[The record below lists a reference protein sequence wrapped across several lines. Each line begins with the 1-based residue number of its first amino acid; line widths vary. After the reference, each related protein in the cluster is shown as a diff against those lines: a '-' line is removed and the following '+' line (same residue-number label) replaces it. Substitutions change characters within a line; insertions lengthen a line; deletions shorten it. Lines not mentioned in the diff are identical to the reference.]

1 MSNNRYGGVDSY
13 AAFFIAYKARTLIRM
28 PMFSRDDLEDLEQD
42 MGNVSPCAGRYR
54 GKITLMWMI
63 IK

>member
-28 PMFSRDDLEDLEQD
+28 AARWCSAVRRRLAKVILLSR
-42 MGNVSPCAGRYR
+42 C
-54 GKITLMWMI
+54 
-63 IK
+63 

>member
-28 PMFSRDDLEDLEQD
+28 PMFSRDDLEDLEQI
-42 MGNVSPCAGRYR
+42 SIR
-54 GKITLMWMI
+54 
-63 IK
+63 